1 MKSVLTA
8 MFRFL
13 VLLGALHGSAAFA
26 GPTVGRIIV
35 GYPPGQ
41 SVDSVGR
48 LLAERLGK
56 MTNRKWIVENV
67 PGQSGS
73 IALAAVTRLPA
84 DGSVLTLSA
93 SAALAGNP
101 FLFANVR
108 YDPIKDFDPIGLV
121 YDAPLLL
128 LVNSEL
134 PVKSLPE
141 LLAYLR
147 ANPGKLSYS
156 SPGNGSVSHLAMAEL
171 LRRSGTKMEHIPY
184 QGATQSLSDLAG
196 GRVQVS
202 FDAIAPALPLIT
214 AGKIRAI
221 AISSKERSTLLPDV
235 PTVSESGIDG
245 FDLVPWVGLLAPA
258 GTPKGEVD
266 KLSADLAKIV
276 CSEDFSKQIV
286 MLGGRPRS
294 SSASE
299 FKSFLQTEVERWSG
313 VIKRSGAKLE

>member
-8 MFRFL
+8 VFRFL

-26 GPTVGRIIV
+26 GPTVGKIIV

-56 MTNRKWIVENV
+56 MTARTWIVENM

-73 IALAAVTRLPA
+73 IALAAVTKLPA

-101 FLFANVR
+101 FLFTNVR
-108 YDPIKDFDPIGLV
+108 YDPIKDFEPIGLI

-128 LVNSEL
+128 LVNTAL

-147 ANPGKLSYS
+147 ANPGKLSFS

-171 LRRSGTKMEHIPY
+171 LRRSDTRMEHIPY
-184 QGATQSLSDLAG
+184 QGASKSLSDLAG
-196 GRVQVS
+196 GQVQVS
-202 FDAIAPALPLIT
+202 FDAIAPALPLIQ

-235 PTVSESGIDG
+235 PTVSEGGIDG

-258 GTPKGEVD
+258 GTPKEEVER
-266 KLSADLAKIV
+266 LSTDLAKIIR
-276 CSEDFSKQIV
+276 SDDFSRQIV
-286 MLGGRPRS
+286 MLGGRPRP

-299 FKSFLQTEVERWSG
+299 FKSFLRSEVERWSG